1 MRLNSERKKIIKCTD
16 ARNGTEQN
24 MGLST
29 NAIFTSTNGG
39 INKVLGE
46 MILKIAL

>member
-1 MRLNSERKKIIKCTD
+1 MKH
-16 ARNGTEQN
+16 ARNGIEHN
-24 MGLST
+24 RGLST
-29 NAIFTSTNGG
+29 NAVFTSTNKV

>member
-1 MRLNSERKKIIKCTD
+1 MKCMD
-16 ARNGTEQN
+16 VRNGTKQN

-29 NAIFTSTNGG
+29 NAGFTSTNKV

-46 MILKIAL
+46 KILKIAL